1 MVMHPKLEK
10 AMPLLEH
17 LASGGKVTYKPNGMV
32 MFVDRA
38 DLETIL
44 NNPSNY
50 TIHREPRE
58 LWVNHYEG
66 GSTLT
71 YTTEECAKIGA
82 KNSCSTPR
90 PTTARYVEDLN
101 WKPS

>member
-1 MVMHPKLEK
+1 MHPKLEK
-10 AMPLLEH
+10 ALPLLEH

-58 LWVNHYEG
+58 LFVNCYPTGEAYGYPSKAEAESRAGH
-66 GSTLT
+66 
-71 YTTEECAKIGA
+71 GA
-82 KNSCSTPR
+82 KL
-90 PTTARYVEDLN
+90 ARYVEDLN

>member
-1 MVMHPKLEK
+1 MHPKLEK
-10 AMPLLEH
+10 ALPLLEH

-50 TIHREPRE
+50 TIHREPRVVY
-58 LWVNHYEG
+58 VNHYTDGDVCAHLSEELAKKWSNTG
-66 GSTLT
+66 GQS
-71 YTTEECAKIGA
+71 
-82 KNSCSTPR
+82 NMS
-90 PTTARYVEDLN
+90 RYVEDLN

>member
-1 MVMHPKLEK
+1 MHPKLEK
-10 AMPLLEH
+10 ALPLLEH

-58 LWVNHYEG
+58 LFVNCYPTGEAYGYPSKAEAESRAGH
-66 GSTLT
+66 
-71 YTTEECAKIGA
+71 GA
-82 KNSCSTPR
+82 KL
-90 PTTARYVEDLN
+90 ARYVEDLN
-101 WKPS
+101 WQPS

>member
-1 MVMHPKLEK
+1 MHPKLEK
-10 AMPLLEH
+10 ALPLLEH

-58 LWVNHYEG
+58 LWVNHYASG
-66 GSTLT
+66 
-71 YTTEECAKIGA
+71 YTTYRCVKDAALSVQGDGV
-82 KNSCSTPR
+82 
-90 PTTARYVEDLN
+90 TARYVEDLN